1 MGDTKDGS
9 WTSKELGGY
18 IRSLNARLDRV
29 EERNEVYVHNCR
41 ALGKLERVWA
51 SLYMMPLEPSIRLKA
66 ATTLKIC
73 QEKVTRDIIDFAA
86 REEGV

>member
-1 MGDTKDGS
+1 MGDTKDGTWS
-9 WTSKELGGY
+9 SRELGRF
-18 IRSLNARLDRV
+18 IRKARLTH
-29 EERNEVYVHNCR
+29 EEFYAMRCR
-41 ALGKLERVWA
+41 GLGKLERVWA
-51 SLYMMPLEPSIRLKA
+51 ALYMMPLEPSERLKA